1 MESPKPLPTRA
12 ELDPDYTWNLAATY
26 STEAEYQTDFQAL
39 SGSLDQLAAFQ
50 GRLGESAATLA
61 DFFDLYWATLGTIQ
75 KLGIYSNMP
84 VAVDQGDQEARA
96 RAGRF
101 QALANKASSTMAFV
115 RPELLG
121 MGAETVAAFMASE
134 PRLAYL
140 TRFFERLE
148 ASRPHVRSLEV
159 EQVLSQAGDA
169 LEIGRAHV

>member
-12 ELDPDYTWNLAATY
+12 ELDLDYTWNLAATY
-26 STEAEYQTDFQAL
+26 ATEAEFQADFQAL

-101 QALANKASSTMAFV
+101 
-115 RPELLG
+115 
-121 MGAETVAAFMASE
+121 
-134 PRLAYL
+134 
-140 TRFFERLE
+140 
-148 ASRPHVRSLEV
+148 
-159 EQVLSQAGDA
+159 
-169 LEIGRAHV
+169 